1 MLAASAL
8 KAVFVKLRQ
17 TASPAWNI
25 SGDPCTGA
33 ATNGTVMDSIPN
45 LNPGIRCDCAD
56 QNNTVCHV
64 TSL

>member
-17 TASPAWNI
+17 TVSPAWNI

-33 ATNGTVMDSIPN
+33 ATNGTDMDSIPN
-45 LNPGIRCDCAD
+45 LNPGIRCDCTD